1 MDKDVILRQLFDLMV
16 MTYYSADKPGSGAS
30 KVLAHG
36 AEYYVCPGCAM
47 QCEPYSADVDTMKE
61 NVLYPYDEEEKV
73 PVFTV
78 TDLNRLRPEVALES
92 ESLKLKDAHLEYCS
106 DHYCLLPVNKPP
118 FGKQGFWLLEK
129 DDDLKAFRYIRT
141 IPFGATKLMRNVHM
155 VAYTLPVL
163 IGDHLKSIGL
173 KLADLNGSISCSRLA
188 NIAAL
193 VLHGD
198 VALFWMALM
207 AVPVSF
213 PGYQRIIVEN
223 DIYVCDG
230 LEDIDIVT
238 SRGTRTFSRYK
249 SIKKKGKVDMDKL
262 GNPYPEKKSALAA
275 SMPKASAL
283 VSAASPNDKEI
294 TEAVQTAPEGM
305 PSGTLLPATPQTEPT
320 AEVPAAT
327 HGDTCTVEEYQKMEA
342 TVAPATEAHVVPKYT
357 YVGGPDKTE
366 VHDANEAP
374 AGAPEQPE
382 EKEQPAEKP
391 KAKRRT
397 KSATAAGGFDL
408 ESVIEYLGS
417 PVQDVGVGDI
427 ETVLA
432 EIRSLRDIQ
441 ITAARRSANLTSK
454 ICTVSAD
461 GLKTL
466 AALQEVLN
474 NKK

>member
-16 MTYYSADKPGSGAS
+16 MTHYSAEKPGNGAS

-73 PVFTV
+73 PLFTV
-78 TDLNRLRPEVALES
+78 TDLNRLRPEVSLES

-129 DDDLKAFRYIRT
+129 DDDMQAFKYIRT
-141 IPFGATKLMRNVHM
+141 IPFGATKFMRNVHM
-155 VAYTLPVL
+155 AAYTLPVL

-198 VALFWMALM
+198 VALFWMALTV
-207 AVPVSF
+207 VPVSF
-213 PGYQRIIVEN
+213 PGYQRIIVED
-223 DIYVCDG
+223 DIYACDG
-230 LEDIDIVT
+230 LEDLDIAT
-238 SRGTRTFSRYK
+238 SRGTKTFSRYK
-249 SIKKKGKVDMDKL
+249 SIKKKGKIDMDKL

-305 PSGTLLPATPQTEPT
+305 PSGTLLPSTPQPEPT
-320 AEVPAAT
+320 AEVPVTSVPADET
-327 HGDTCTVEEYQKMEA
+327 
-342 TVAPATEAHVVPKYT
+342 TVAPATASQSIPKAT
-357 YVGGPDKTE
+357 YVGGPDRT
-366 VHDANEAP
+366 EAP
-374 AGAPEQPE
+374 DASESPVEITEQPE

-474 NKK
+474 KK